1 MFCSDQRLE
10 EISSQKE
17 DQLVKTSK
25 ELENMN
31 LNEALSD
38 AEIYTAFDFCL
49 QGLHTDKSLQCF
61 RAKAVE
67 TLDFVTFV
75 VICASHEKQIV
86 DRWNIQ

>member
-17 DQLVKTSK
+17 DHLAKISK

-38 AEIYTAFDFCL
+38 AEIYTAFDFVL
-49 QGLHTDKSLQCF
+49 
-61 RAKAVE
+61 
-67 TLDFVTFV
+67 
-75 VICASHEKQIV
+75 
-86 DRWNIQ
+86 